1 MTSTLDE
8 MVDIYKR
15 AIHCDISH
23 WNNAQLEEL
32 LNNED
37 KMDDLIKSQSQAMK
51 TLEELRKDRLRLGK
65 MFAESNLS
73 MKPKFEQLQTSIETS
88 RTQIEQLD
96 EEVKKMK
103 HELDTLSDNRSLN
116 NIAILMNVAIRKTED
131 ESDTYSDKF
140 TDGRIG
146 VDEFVTKFTNSRQLY
161 HIRKLKHEKFVEI
174 LRHQF

>member
-1 MTSTLDE
+1 

-15 AIHCDISH
+15 AIHRDISH
-23 WNNAQLEEL
+23 WDNAQLEEL
-32 LNNED
+32 LNNEN

-51 TLEELRKDRLRLGK
+51 NLQELRNDRLRLGK

-88 RTQIEQLD
+88 RAQIEQLD
-96 EEVKKMK
+96 GAVKKMK
-103 HELDTLSDNRSLN
+103 QELDTLSDNRSLN

-131 ESDTYSDKF
+131 ESDAYSDKF

-161 HIRKLKHEKFVEI
+161 HTRKLKHEKFVEI